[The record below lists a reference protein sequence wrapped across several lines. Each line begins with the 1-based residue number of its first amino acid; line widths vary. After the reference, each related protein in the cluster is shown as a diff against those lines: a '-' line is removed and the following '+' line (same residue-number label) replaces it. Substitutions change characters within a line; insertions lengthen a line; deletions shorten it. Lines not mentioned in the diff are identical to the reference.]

1 MKVITLF
8 YLFLFVCHLIL
19 GPYFYR
25 DLLQLK
31 KPTKIAGSFKDIL
44 KRTLW
49 ITYLSF
55 LFMALFNEYP
65 SAETFI
71 IAFLFSVT
79 STIGFWIKF
88 KNDKTLLI
96 GLIDHFIFLVIPVI
110 CLFFYYKINLLNYQP
125 TSLTLFGVLILL
137 SYKYLDSI
145 LYLKG
150 KNI

>member
-1 MKVITLF
+1 MKIITLL
-8 YLFLFVCHLIL
+8 YLFLFGCHLIL

-25 DLLQLK
+25 DLIHLR
-31 KPTKIAGSFKDIL
+31 KPTELVDSFKDIL

-65 SAETFI
+65 NAETFI
-71 IAFLFSVT
+71 IAFFFSVT
-79 STIGFWIKF
+79 STVGFWIKF
-88 KNDKTLLI
+88 KNDDTLLI
-96 GLIDHFIFLVIPVI
+96 GLIDHFIFLIIPVI
-110 CLFFYYKINLLNYQP
+110 VLFFYYRINLLNYQP
-125 TSLTLFGVLILL
+125 TYLTLLGILILL
-137 SYKYLDSI
+137 SYKYLDHL

>member
-1 MKVITLF
+1 MKIITLLYF
-8 YLFLFVCHLIL
+8 FLFGCHLIL

-25 DLLQLK
+25 DLIQMK
-31 KPTKIAGSFKDIL
+31 KPTGLANSLKDIL

-71 IAFLFSVT
+71 IALVFSVT
-79 STIGFWIKF
+79 STVGFWIKF
-88 KNDKTLLI
+88 KNDNTLLI

-110 CLFFYYKINLLNYQP
+110 VLFFYYRINLLNYEP
-125 TSLTLFGVLILL
+125 TYLTLLGVIILL
-137 SYKYLDSI
+137 SYKYLDNL